1 MRSIRKL
8 LKSEETVW
16 VYFDSHELCEEFF
29 RREEGFR
36 FGELARDKWKTGH
49 VIAVHRDGTMGHL
62 SLFIWLMSFSAGIES
77 CPVKVD
83 YRRFIGGEEDFFCH
97 IPHFT
102 CRMTFGRSAG
112 A

>member
-62 SLFIWLMSFSAGIES
+62 PLFIWLMSFRGGD

-83 YRRFIGGEEDFFCH
+83 YRRFAAEKEDFLCRSS
-97 IPHFT
+97 HFA
-102 CRMTFGRSAG
+102 CRMFFTGKAG